1 MQNQIIEIISRMIDS
16 DDISKLKSDIT
27 LNFVTEYNID
37 SFKFIKIIV
46 EIEKEFGIEIDD
58 NYIRKMHSVQNILDY
73 ITGNYE
79 WDKDD
84 KKIATS
90 FYAYSNLQD
99 KLFSKRI

>member
-79 WDKDD
+79 
-84 KKIATS
+84 
-90 FYAYSNLQD
+90 
-99 KLFSKRI
+99 

>member
-16 DDISKLKSDIT
+16 DDISKLKADIT

-79 WDKDD
+79 
-84 KKIATS
+84 
-90 FYAYSNLQD
+90 
-99 KLFSKRI
+99 